1 MIPLLN
7 VLVVGCG
14 NSLLCED
21 MAMEHKGRIVG
32 IDISQTVIKEMN
44 EKHADNLKKNPSM
57 FLY

>member
-1 MIPLLN
+1 MN